1 MIVLGLSGLP
11 NSRRRLHETHPDIDP
26 LNARITQ
33 GLDSAAATSVD
44 EVLSVVPDASR
55 EIDPLPVHRFRDG
68 ELEELQSQRVASSLG
83 IPYPIGTHFPGSL
96 FDDDEADS
104 AATVQRCPS

>member
-11 NSRRRLHETHPDIDP
+11 NSQRRLHETHPDID
-26 LNARITQ
+26 ARTARFAR
-33 GLDSAAATSVD
+33 GTNSAAATSVD
-44 EVLSVVPDASR
+44 EVLSVVPDAFW

-68 ELEELQSQRVASSLG
+68 ELEELRSQRVASSPG